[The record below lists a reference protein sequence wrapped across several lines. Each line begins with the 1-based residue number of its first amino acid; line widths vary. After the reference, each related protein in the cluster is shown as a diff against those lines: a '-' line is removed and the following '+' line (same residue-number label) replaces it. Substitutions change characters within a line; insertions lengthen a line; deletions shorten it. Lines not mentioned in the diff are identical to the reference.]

1 MKEVILS
8 MEEWQRLVA
17 ISSEDRDKAMR
28 FLSRQVHHEIIVRGF
43 SLDSGPFSRAAIGGN
58 AVEII
63 CEECLETLL
72 CGEVHWK
79 PDQELKWCLVDIA
92 KSKMGHMVR
101 DYYIR
106 GQPEYSLIGD
116 HDENRED
123 VEKKIAAQW
132 IFEANMRDMGYEIA
146 RDVVKDHPELLAY
159 LDAMFKDDTYYGIA
173 SLLGVKVEVVY
184 KLEAKLLGIL
194 AKK

>member
-8 MEEWQRLVA
+8 MEEWQRLAA

-92 KSKMGHMVR
+92 KSKMGHIVR
-101 DYYIR
+101 DYYNR
-106 GQPEYSLIGD
+106 GQPEFSLIGD
-116 HDENRED
+116 QDYRKD
-123 VEKKIAAQW
+123 VEMDIAAQW
-132 IFEANMRDMGYEIA
+132 IFEANKREWGYEQA
-146 RDVVKDHPELLAY
+146 REAVKNHPELLAY
-159 LDAMFKDDTYYGIA
+159 LEAMYKDDNYYGIA

-184 KLEAKLLGIL
+184 KLETKLLGIL

>member
-1 MKEVILS
+1 MKEVMLS
-8 MEEWQRLVA
+8 MEEWQRLAA
-17 ISSEDRDKAMR
+17 ISSKDRDKAMR

-92 KSKMGHMVR
+92 KSKMGHIVR
-101 DYYIR
+101 DYYNR
-106 GQPEYSLIGD
+106 GQPEFSLIGD
-116 HDENRED
+116 QDYRKD
-123 VEKKIAAQW
+123 VEMDIAAQW
-132 IFEANMRDMGYEIA
+132 IFEANKREWGYEQA
-146 RDVVKDHPELLAY
+146 REAVKNHPELLAY
-159 LDAMFKDDTYYGIA
+159 LEAMYKDDNYYGIA

-184 KLEAKLLGIL
+184 KLETKLLGIL